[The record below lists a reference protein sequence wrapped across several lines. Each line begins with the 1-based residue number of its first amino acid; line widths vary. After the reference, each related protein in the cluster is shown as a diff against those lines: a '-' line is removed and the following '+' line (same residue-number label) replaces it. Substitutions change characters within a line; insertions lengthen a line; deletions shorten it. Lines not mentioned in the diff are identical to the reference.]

1 MTQTP
6 LPVAAAALMVFSVM
20 VVPFGDA
27 IGKLLTTGLWG
38 GPPVAPIFVAWA
50 RVAGGA
56 LLLIPF
62 LRGSRLSP
70 RIFADWRVVL
80 RGLLITGSISSILTA
95 LRTETITTVF
105 AAFFI
110 GPILSYFMSAL
121 FLRERLS
128 WPRTTLMV
136 VGLCG
141 VLIVVRPG
149 LDPTAGV
156 GFTGAGFALLA
167 GALYGGYLVASRVV
181 GGYAPPRAMLFSQLA
196 IGAVALAPFAAMSAP
211 GPSLPVA
218 GLLLGSAAASMIG
231 NLCLIFAYRR
241 AEASR
246 LAPFVYGQLVAA
258 TLYGALVFDDWPDTL
273 ALLGLGV
280 IIASGLATVALRN
293 GR

>member
-1 MTQTP
+1 MAQNP
-6 LPVAAAALMVFSVM
+6 LPLVAAALMVFSVA

-38 GPPVAPIFVAWA
+38 GPAVAPIFVAWA
-50 RVAGGA
+50 RFAGGA

-62 LRGSRLSP
+62 LRGARLTP

-95 LRTETITTVF
+95 LRTEPITTVF

-121 FLRERLS
+121 FLGERLS
-128 WPRTTLMV
+128 WPRTLLMV
-136 VGLCG
+136 LGLCG

-149 LDPTAGV
+149 IDPAAGV
-156 GFTGAGFALLA
+156 GFAGAGFALLA

-181 GGYAPPRAMLFSQLA
+181 GAYAPPRAMLFSQLI
-196 IGAVALAPFAAMSAP
+196 IGAVALAPFAAMAAPAP
-211 GPSLPVA
+211 GLPVA

-258 TLYGALVFDDWPDTL
+258 TIYGALIFGDRPDAL
-273 ALLGLGV
+273 ALLGLAV
-280 IIASGLATVALRN
+280 IIASGLGAVMLR
-293 GR
+293 RAR